1 MKLLKLLTAALGVA
15 IMHSSLAL
23 ASEVTLTVHHFLSPK
38 SPAHT
43 QLIKPWADRIEKQS
57 NGRIKIEIFPSMSM
71 GGKPPELY
79 NQVRDGAADIIWT
92 LAGYTPGVFPRTEV
106 FELPTI
112 HKNSAV
118 ATNLAIQD
126 MSDAI
131 AEDFKDVH
139 PLLIHV
145 HAGNAFHMRKGG
157 ISSAKDLEGLKVRT
171 PSRSGAWLL
180 ESLGAEPVGM
190 PVPALPQALSK
201 GAVDGALVPF
211 EILIPLK
218 LHQLTE
224 QSIEGQDALRFGT
237 SVFIFAMNKDRYE
250 ALPDD
255 LKTIIDDNSGA
266 KIAKSIGEAWMQVET
281 VGKKLQ
287 AGSKNGEVT
296 TLTAAATAEIESMTA
311 SVVERW
317 IKEVSAKGIDG
328 AKLAEDARTAI
339 SAHSK

>member
-1 MKLLKLLTAALGVA
+1 MKRLTLLFAAAFAASMLCSVA
-15 IMHSSLAL
+15 QA
-23 ASEVTLTVHHFLSPK
+23 ADVTLTIQHFLSPK

-43 QLIKPWADRIEKQS
+43 KLIQPWAERVKKQS
-57 NGRIKIEIFPSMSM
+57 NGRINIEIFPSMAM
-71 GGKPPELY
+71 GGKPSELY
-79 NQVRDGAADIIWT
+79 RQVRDGAVDVVWT

-106 FELPTI
+106 FELPTV
-112 HKNSAV
+112 HKNSSV
-118 ATNLAIQD
+118 ATNQAIQD
-126 MSDAI
+126 MSGAI

-157 ISSAKDLEGLKVRT
+157 VASVADLKGNKIRT
-171 PSRSGAWLL
+171 PSRTGAWLL

-237 SVFIFAMNKDRYE
+237 SVFIFAMNKERYE

-255 LKTIIDDNSGA
+255 LKKVIDDNSGA
-266 KIAKSIGEAWMQVET
+266 NIARSIGEDWMKVET

-287 AGSKNGEVT
+287 NGSKKGEVT
-296 TLTAAATAEIESMTA
+296 TLSPEATAKLEKMTA
-311 SVVERW
+311 SVVDRW
-317 IKEVSAKGIDG
+317 IKEVADKGIDG
-328 AKLAEDARTAI
+328 AKLVEEARAAI
-339 SAHSK
+339 KAHSN